1 MYGRCWFW
9 NRVTCQH
16 QGGDLISIETEE
28 EWKFINDEIQRRNTW
43 LDRSKWSIGLTKKA
57 GNWTWVSERPLTIRK
72 WGKGEPSGEHDAAFM
87 YKLSSN
93 GTRTVFGSINSTS
106 ASWQAY
112 VCEISKG
119 KLLLLLLF
127 FFVCFVLFYF
137 FPFCFCLLLFWVN
150 QKVPEALR
158 RNKNI
163 LC

>member
-1 MYGRCWFW
+1 MYGSYWLW
-9 NRVTCQH
+9 NRETCQR

-43 LDRSKWSIGLTKKA
+43 LDISKWSIGLTKKA

-93 GTRTVFGSINSTS
+93 GIRALFGSVNSTS

-150 QKVPEALR
+150 QKAPEALR

>member
-1 MYGRCWFW
+1 MYGLYWLW
-9 NRVTCQH
+9 NRETCQR

-43 LDRSKWSIGLTKKA
+43 FSRSEWSIGLTKKA

-93 GTRTVFGSINSTS
+93 GTRAVFGSVNSTS

-119 KLLLLLLF
+119 KLLLLFF
-127 FFVCFVLFYF
+127 FFVCFVQFYF
-137 FPFCFCLLLFWVN
+137 FPFCFCLLLLFWVN
-150 QKVPEALR
+150 QKAPEALR